1 MSDYLWDKSG
11 EAEPEVERL
20 EELLG
25 TLSHRPREGGLPDAL
40 IAHFRPRPLSHW
52 SELAAAAIL
61 ILMGLAGL
69 WMGLERLDARAEISA
84 VSVQDI
90 VAAPAR
96 TEVNQIEAREPR
108 HNNRPKAL
116 TAYGRF
122 LRRRPPFS
130 GAPDRNSTEQA
141 SQLNAPKSPNQP
153 AAPDSMSA
161 EEIAEA
167 KRAREELLIAL
178 QVASSKLN
186 HAQRRAQN
194 PNNTNPD
201 PNR

>member
-11 EAEPEVERL
+11 EADPEIERL
-20 EELLG
+20 EGLLG
-25 TLSHRPREGGLPDAL
+25 TLSHRPREGELPEAL
-40 IAHFRPRPLSHW
+40 LAHLRPRPLSHW

-90 VAAPAR
+90 TPAR
-96 TEVNQIEAREPR
+96 TEVNRMEAREAK
-108 HNNRPKAL
+108 HDNRSKAL
-116 TAYGRF
+116 IASARLF
-122 LRRRPPFS
+122 RRRPPLG
-130 GAPDRNSTEQA
+130 GAPDRNSTEQVR
-141 SQLNAPKSPNQP
+141 QLNAPTNQP
-153 AAPDSMSA
+153 AAMEAMSA

-194 PNNTNPD
+194 PSNTNPD

>member
-11 EAEPEVERL
+11 EADPEVERL

-25 TLSHRPREGGLPDAL
+25 TLSHRPRDGELPEAL
-40 IAHFRPRPLSHW
+40 LAHLRPRPLSHW

-90 VAAPAR
+90 TPAPAQA
-96 TEVNQIEAREPR
+96 EVNHIEAREAR
-108 HNNRPKAL
+108 RDNRSKAL
-116 TAYGRF
+116 IASARLF
-122 LRRRPPFS
+122 RRRPPIG
-130 GAPDRNSTEQA
+130 GALDRDSTEQVR
-141 SQLNAPKSPNQP
+141 QLNAPANEP
-153 AAPDSMSA
+153 AAMEAMSA